1 MEPVNFLSPIIFY
14 PANIYLTCEH
24 LVYIQGHPASF
35 YPPVLANFL
44 PRPNLSYKIH
54 RRHPGDHFIF
64 LEMEQTGEAV
74 WLAKKKRLKYNG
86 TEIRLRSVLH
96 PEYPWRLVEEI
107 VDYYFD
113 NQNVPAIFL
122 KDLPSHYNE
131 NLLRKYF
138 GQFGTI
144 VDLAIYNKEGS
155 SKNNG
160 RLWFTSVEAVK
171 TTLFLKHSVLSS
183 DPHVVIPLLET
194 YYDHKLRSLLRKE
207 VFSPIAPRRPAIPDQ
222 IPMRPLRRVFI
233 RDQECLPQDCENVRF
248 NTSIGVFHHF
258 FPQREPALDQAVLPR
273 ELPTLP
279 NTKEKVLLN
288 LCLHP
293 QEAGI
298 QGESEELMEVKR
310 VEYYSTKPGLQL
322 NSFPLTSKG
331 AGPSS
336 PIN

>member
-14 PANIYLTCEH
+14 PANIHLTCEH
-24 LVYIQGHPASF
+24 LVYIQGQPASF
-35 YPPVLANFL
+35 YPPVLVNFL

-54 RRHPGDHFIF
+54 RRHAGDHYIF
-64 LEMEQTGEAV
+64 LEMEHSGEAV

-86 TEIRLRSVLH
+86 REIRLRSVLH

-107 VDYYFD
+107 VDYHLD
-113 NQNVPAIFL
+113 RHVPAIFL

-144 VDLAIYNKEGS
+144 VDLQIYNKEGS

-160 RLWFTSVEAVK
+160 RLWFTTFQAMK

-207 VFSPIAPRRPAIPDQ
+207 VVSSIAPRQTAIPDQ
-222 IPMRPLRRVFI
+222 ISMRPVRRVFI
-233 RDQECLPQDCENVRF
+233 RDQECLPQDCENLRF
-248 NTSIGVFHHF
+248 NTSFGVFYHF
-258 FPQREPALDQAVLPR
+258 IPQREPGLDQAVLSK
-273 ELPTLP
+273 EVFTLP
-279 NTKEKVLLN
+279 NTKEKALLN

-298 QGESEELMEVKR
+298 QGESEEMKEVKQ

-322 NSFPLTSKG
+322 YSFPLTSKR
-331 AGPSS
+331 AGPLSS
-336 PIN
+336 IN